1 MHSDPGIYV
10 RGSNSCENGF
20 LTHDMEIASPDHL
33 TGILST
39 FDPFILN
46 NSTVYKS
53 GFPGSLQQLLIL
65 LHQHEAGPGNKQ
77 KYEGEIT
84 LGLVSSALKV
94 KGPLVRDHTS
104 FAASFRTSYLQ
115 TIARLYNKSVKD
127 QKQQNFM
134 PEYAFND
141 ATVSIDSKLSNRW
154 RVTAFGIIY
163 DRRSKYEVK

>member
-1 MHSDPGIYV
+1 MV

-53 GFPGSLQQLLIL
+53 GFPAVYNSYLSSYINMRPD
-65 LHQHEAGPGNKQ
+65 PGNKQ

-84 LGLVSSALKV
+84 LGLVSSALKT
-94 KGPLVRDHTS
+94 KGPLVRDLPLLPLH
-104 FAASFRTSYLQ
+104 
-115 TIARLYNKSVKD
+115 SVRPIYK
-127 QKQQNFM
+127 
-134 PEYAFND
+134 PSPAYI
-141 ATVSIDSKLSNRW
+141 TNR
-154 RVTAFGIIY
+154 
-163 DRRSKYEVK
+163 